1 MTRLRGIRLFGLLA
15 LLTTAAL
22 TAAACEPGKPARST
36 GAYQI
41 DVFQEMHYTQ
51 SFKSQEPPRFLP
63 PEGSIPITGGKL
75 ALPEDN
81 DAIDALPN
89 ATVRNA
95 ATLNRA
101 ARLYNVN
108 CASCHGA
115 SGGGDGYVGLRF
127 AEYGAVQP
135 PALASDR
142 VADLAAGRAYASIT
156 NGFGF
161 MPPFGNLLSDEERW
175 ALVHL
180 LFISDAERAALLADP
195 ANQPTGGG

>member
-1 MTRLRGIRLFGLLA
+1 MRGIRLLA
-15 LLTTAAL
+15 LLASVAAVAVV
-22 TAAACEPGKPARST
+22 AAACEPGEPARST

-63 PEGSIPITGGKL
+63 PEGSVPITGGKV

-81 DAIDALPN
+81 AAIDALPN
-89 ATVRNA
+89 PTVRNA

-108 CASCHGA
+108 CASCHGVGA
-115 SGGGDGYVGLRF
+115 AGDGYVGLRF

-135 PALASDR
+135 PAFSGDR
-142 VADLAAGRAYASIT
+142 IADLAAGRAYASVT
-156 NGFGF
+156 NGFGY

-180 LFISDAERAALLADP
+180 LFIPDAERAALLADP
-195 ANQPTGGG
+195 ANQPSGG